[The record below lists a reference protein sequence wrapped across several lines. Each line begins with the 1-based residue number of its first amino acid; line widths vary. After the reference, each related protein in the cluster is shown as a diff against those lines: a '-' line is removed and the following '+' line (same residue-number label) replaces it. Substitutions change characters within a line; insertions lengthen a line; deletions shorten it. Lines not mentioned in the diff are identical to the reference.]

1 MLSGFSFIAKSL
13 LKTSNQFI
21 TKKAIKSNS
30 INYK

>member
-13 LKTSNQFI
+13 LKTSNQKKK
-21 TKKAIKSNS
+21 KKAIKSNL